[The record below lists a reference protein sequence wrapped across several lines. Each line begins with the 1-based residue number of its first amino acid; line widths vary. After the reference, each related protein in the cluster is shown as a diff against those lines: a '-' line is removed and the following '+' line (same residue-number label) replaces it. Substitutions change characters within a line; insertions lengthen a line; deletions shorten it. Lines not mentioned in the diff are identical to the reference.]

1 MKTTVD
7 IPDALLEEARKVAAR
22 ERTTVRALIEQGLRQ
37 ALAERNGARDFR
49 LRKATFKG
57 EGLQPGVADGT
68 WERIRDLAYEGR
80 GA

>member
-22 ERTTVRALIEQGLRQ
+22 GHTTVRALIERGLRH
-37 ALAERNGARDFR
+37 ALAECKAAPEFH
-49 LRKATFKG
+49 LRKATFRG

-68 WERIRDLAYEGR
+68 WELIRDLVYDGH

>member
-7 IPDALLEEARKVAAR
+7 IPAALLEEAKQVAAR
-22 ERTTVRALIEQGLRQ
+22 DDTTVSALVEQGLRHV
-37 ALAERNGARDFR
+37 LAERNGAREFR
-49 LRKATFKG
+49 LRKATFRG

-68 WERIRDLAYEGR
+68 WELIRDLVYNGH

>member
-7 IPDALLEEARKVAAR
+7 IADSLLEEAKKVAAR
-22 ERTTVRALIEQGLRQ
+22 DHTTVRALIERGLRHV
-37 ALAERNGARDFR
+37 LAEQQDAGGFR
-49 LRKATFKG
+49 LRKATFGG
-57 EGLQPGVADGT
+57 EGLQPGVVDGT